1 MSSVAIQ
8 DWRVSV
14 ADLSGVVK
22 DNDLGGEVLGSAGGL
37 VLGVGGDVSSLD
49 VLDGDVLDVEANVV
63 SGHGLGQ
70 RLVVHLDGLD
80 LSGQLVRSEG
90 DDHTCESKRIRSI
103 MKLANSKFDALR
115 IVLI

>member
-63 SGHGLGQ
+63 AGHGLGQ
-70 RLVVHLDGLD
+70 RFVVHLD
-80 LSGQLVRSEG
+80 
-90 DDHTCESKRIRSI
+90 
-103 MKLANSKFDALR
+103 
-115 IVLI
+115 